1 MSFGKVTRFGERMGL
16 EIRVE
21 FFNIFNRVRLANP
34 ESGNALATQ
43 RRTAAGVP
51 QSGFGRIDG
60 SNPGN
65 LPRSGQ
71 IALRLRF

>member
-1 MSFGKVTRFGERMGL
+1 MTLV
-16 EIRVE
+16 IRAE
-21 FFNIFNRVRLANP
+21 FFNIFNRVRLIYP
-34 ESGNALATQ
+34 ESGYAMATQ
-43 RRTAAGVP
+43 RRTTAGVP

-60 SNPGN
+60 TNQGN